1 VWLASPAAAFVTG
14 QAINATAA
22 RLAETLLVTGRLA
35 EPALG
40 SVVCDLD
47 LDLDR
52 QIAVLN
58 LSVAAL
64 MTTRWIAR
72 RLKVPSGVDNIV
84 IPGLCEGDVDP
95 CSRPPA
101 GRCARARPTSARR
114 PSGTAGR
121 PSGAELEQRDAR
133 VLAVINDVQSLS
145 REQVSER
152 PEAYRREGADVID
165 VGLSLDRPWLTDPKT
180 IAALRERGRSL
191 SIDALVE
198 LRRRRADAEML
209 MGIGN
214 LTELTEADA
223 AGCMRSTASG
233 SSARPTGTRC
243 SSRLTWTTPRTRF
256 TWARS

>member
-1 VWLASPAAAFVTG
+1 
-14 QAINATAA
+14 
-22 RLAETLLVTGRLA
+22 LAETLFVTGRPA

-40 SVVCDLD
+40 SVVSDLD
-47 LDLDR
+47 LDLDLELDR
-52 QIAVLN
+52 HIAVLN

-198 LRRRRADAEML
+198 LRRRRPDAEML

-233 SSARPTGTRC
+233 SSARPTCTRC
-243 SSRLTWTTPRTRF
+243 SSSLTWTTRRRRL